1 MQTMPLPGPGQSPMY
16 TGAIDCV
23 KKTVKNEGFR
33 GLYKGKKILL
43 LVLIYSIIKLAM

>member
-43 LVLIYSIIKLAM
+43 LGVGGEGL